1 MEIVKEWVLKASE
14 KSSETSAGRHLS
26 FGRTGCVGGR
36 LQLSQLE
43 PSTVLAA
50 FVLSGE
56 ILESGA

>member
-1 MEIVKEWVLKASE
+1 LSKASE
-14 KSSETSAGRHLS
+14 KSNEKSAGRHLG

-43 PSTVLAA
+43 PSTVFAA
-50 FVLSGE
+50 FMLSWE